1 MDNTENTR
9 LPAPSATVNA
19 GVSDAP
25 ITPPSHLSG
34 ADACRYVLEEAKRR
48 RILREREAEQRLRA
62 ERDAEK
68 TKREQTRAEL
78 DRLREANTPK
88 PEPTSEPEQN
98 PALAE
103 TDPTLINPEDF

>member
-9 LPAPSATVNA
+9 IPAPSATVNA
-19 GVSDAP
+19 GVSNAP
-25 ITPPSHLSG
+25 ITPPPHLSG

-78 DRLREANTPK
+78 ERLREANTPK
-88 PEPTSEPEQN
+88 PEPEQN

-103 TDPTLINPEDF
+103 TDPPLINEWEL